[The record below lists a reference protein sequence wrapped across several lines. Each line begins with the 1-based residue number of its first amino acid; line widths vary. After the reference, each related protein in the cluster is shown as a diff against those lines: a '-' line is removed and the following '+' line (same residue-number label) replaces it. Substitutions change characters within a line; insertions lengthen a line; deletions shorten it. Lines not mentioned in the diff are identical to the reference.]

1 MFIDNYFN
9 TTIWSEQKPEFV
21 KSLNKASNKYIKD
34 ARTREKKFIK
44 EHGDFGRSYHSTPLT
59 MDNDFLDF
67 RNYIGQKSWEYLD
80 HQGYDMQ
87 QYTTM
92 FSEMWVQE
100 FAKKGG
106 GHHSAH
112 VHWNQHV
119 SGFYFLK
126 CSDKTSYPVFHEP
139 RTGARATKLKM
150 KDQKGV
156 WGGSELIHFKPTPGT
171 LIIFPGFLEHE
182 FSVDFGLYIGIYKPC
197 RKKWL
202 KMFKKKKYTVIRQA
216 ISKDLAAFVAN
227 YFMMQKQVYDTC
239 RAQRYIS
246 PFENII
252 GHYEGRDEQIPE
264 TYSQYSNIAMETLML
279 KCQPKMEEVTGLK
292 LYPAYTY
299 ARIYKK
305 GDILKR
311 HKDRFSCE
319 ISTTMNLG
327 GDDWPIYLEP
337 SGKEGMKGIK
347 VDLKPGD
354 MLVYSGCELEH
365 WRNKFRGK
373 ECVQVF
379 LHYNNRKTPG
389 ARDNMFDK
397 RPHLGLPSWFKR

>member
-1 MFIDNYFN
+1 MSF
-9 TTIWSEQKPEFV
+9 K
-21 KSLNKASNKYIKD
+21 KNKYTI
-34 ARTREKKFIK
+34 
-44 EHGDFGRSYHSTPLT
+44 
-59 MDNDFLDF
+59 
-67 RNYIGQKSWEYLD
+67 
-80 HQGYDMQ
+80 
-87 QYTTM
+87 
-92 FSEMWVQE
+92 
-100 FAKKGG
+100 
-106 GHHSAH
+106 
-112 VHWNQHV
+112 
-119 SGFYFLK
+119 
-126 CSDKTSYPVFHEP
+126 
-139 RTGARATKLKM
+139 
-150 KDQKGV
+150 
-156 WGGSELIHFKPTPGT
+156 
-171 LIIFPGFLEHE
+171 
-182 FSVDFGLYIGIYKPC
+182 
-197 RKKWL
+197 
-202 KMFKKKKYTVIRQA
+202 IRQA
-216 ISKDLAAFVAN
+216 ISKDLAVFVAN
-227 YFMMQKQVYDTC
+227 YFSMQKQVYDTC

-252 GHYEGRDEQIPE
+252 GHYEGNDEQIPN

-305 GDILKR
+305 GDELKR

-337 SGKEGMKGIK
+337 SGETGKKGIK

-365 WRNKFRGK
+365 WREKFKGK

-379 LHYNNRKTPG
+379 LHYNNQKTPG
-389 ARDNMFDK
+389 SKENMFDK